1 MSRFR
6 TDNHRRRR
14 APRGVMLV
22 EILLALAITGMI
34 AAGVASLLFATAGGT
49 KERQDLRRRNVRVD
63 VVAARVDA
71 AVRSC
76 GTALG
81 RDANCLVLWVSD
93 SKLNGM
99 PDLSELRRIEWD
111 PATKRLLCFEAPSTL
126 LDADNTAY
134 ALATTDFVTTTAA
147 LRGTASFPSTV
158 WGNGVS
164 GWTSSPSPITQS
176 TRLVSYEVTIDLTEG
191 GTHTA
196 RSAVALR
203 GTPRNGD

>member
-1 MSRFR
+1 MNIF
-6 TDNHRRRR
+6 TKAHHHRRRP
-14 APRGVMLV
+14 PRGVMLV

-49 KERQDLRRRNVRVD
+49 KERQELRRRNVRVD
-63 VVAARVDA
+63 VLAARVDA

-81 RDANCLVLWVSD
+81 RDANCLVLWVGD

-99 PDLSELRRIEWD
+99 ADLSELRRIEWD
-111 PATKRLLCFEAPSTL
+111 AATKRLLCFEAPSTL
-126 LDADNTAY
+126 LDSDNTAY

-158 WGNGVS
+158 WGSGVS
-164 GWTSSPSPITQS
+164 GWTSSPSPITQA
-176 TRLVSYEVTIDLTEG
+176 TRLVSYQITIDLTDG

-203 GTPRNGD
+203 GTPRNGN

>member
-1 MSRFR
+1 
-6 TDNHRRRR
+6 
-14 APRGVMLV
+14 MLV

-49 KERQDLRRRNVRVD
+49 KERQELRQRNVRVD
-63 VVAARVDA
+63 VLAARVDA

-76 GTALG
+76 GVVLG

-93 SKLNGM
+93 SKVNGM
-99 PDLSELRRIEWD
+99 ADLSELRRIEWE

-134 ALATTDFVTTTAA
+134 AVATTDFLTTTAA
-147 LRGTASFPSTV
+147 LRGTALFPSTV

-164 GWTSSPSPITQS
+164 GWTTTPSGMTQS
-176 TRLVSYEVTIDLTEG
+176 TRLVSYEVTIDLTDG

-203 GTPRNGD
+203 GTPRNGE